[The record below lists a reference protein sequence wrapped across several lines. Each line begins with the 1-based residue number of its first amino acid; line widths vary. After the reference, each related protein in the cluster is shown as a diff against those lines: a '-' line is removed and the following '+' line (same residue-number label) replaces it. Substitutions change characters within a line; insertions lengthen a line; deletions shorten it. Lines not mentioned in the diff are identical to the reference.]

1 MKGLYDYGPPGCA
14 IKANL
19 LALWRRH
26 FVLEDNMLEIDGTS
40 LTPEVVLETSGH
52 VAKFQDYMVRDVVT
66 HECYRADHLLKERLE
81 KLMEENRH
89 DQERVAALQRELD
102 RIDDLDQ
109 KALGEK
115 LREYGCRAP
124 DTGNE
129 ISEPFPFNLMF
140 PTQIGP
146 TGLLKGYLRPET
158 AQGIFVN
165 FARLLEYNAGR
176 LPFAAAQIGLAFR
189 NEIAPRAGLL
199 RVREFTLAEIEHF
212 VRPGRK
218 EHAKFSQVAD
228 VRLRLYPRERQRDG
242 SGLVEMT
249 VGKAVERGIIANQTL
264 GYYLART
271 AQFLWLVG
279 LSREGLRFRQHMQN
293 EMAHYAADC
302 WDAEALTSYGWVEI
316 AGHADRSA
324 YDLTVHE
331 ARSKQR
337 LRARESYAQPRVVRQ
352 RVLQADKAQI
362 GRAFKQA
369 AQPLLQYL
377 ESLEPPQVEQLQ
389 AEWEREKRVRINLCG
404 KEYVLDQPG
413 MLRFREE
420 DRKVTGEEYTPHVI
434 EPSFGIGRIIYAV
447 LEQCFRVRPNDAQ
460 RVYLSLPPWMA
471 PVKCSVLPLVDNDK
485 LNQLVPRIVQLLT
498 EQGIS
503 SKVDDTGT
511 AIGRRYART
520 DEIGIPFGITIDFD
534 TLNDD
539 TVTLRERDSME
550 QVRVSINEVASLL
563 FQLVDNRTSWAQV
576 REKYPIYT
584 SAAQDKDE

>member
-1 MKGLYDYGPPGCA
+1 
-14 IKANL
+14 
-19 LALWRRH
+19 
-26 FVLEDNMLEIDGTS
+26 
-40 LTPEVVLETSGH
+40 
-52 VAKFQDYMVRDVVT
+52 
-66 HECYRADHLLKERLE
+66 
-81 KLMEENRH
+81 
-89 DQERVAALQRELD
+89 
-102 RIDDLDQ
+102 
-109 KALGEK
+109 
-115 LREYGCRAP
+115 
-124 DTGNE
+124 
-129 ISEPFPFNLMF
+129 
-140 PTQIGP
+140 
-146 TGLLKGYLRPET
+146 
-158 AQGIFVN
+158 
-165 FARLLEYNAGR
+165 
-176 LPFAAAQIGLAFR
+176 
-189 NEIAPRAGLL
+189 
-199 RVREFTLAEIEHF
+199 
-212 VRPGRK
+212 
-218 EHAKFSQVAD
+218 
-228 VRLRLYPRERQRDG
+228 
-242 SGLVEMT
+242 
-249 VGKAVERGIIANQTL
+249 
-264 GYYLART
+264 
-271 AQFLWLVG
+271 
-279 LSREGLRFRQHMQN
+279 
-293 EMAHYAADC
+293 
-302 WDAEALTSYGWVEI
+302 
-316 AGHADRSA
+316 
-324 YDLTVHE
+324 
-331 ARSKQR
+331 
-337 LRARESYAQPRVVRQ
+337 VVRQ

-550 QVRVSINEVASLL
+550 QVRVPINEVAPLL